1 MYWPKE
7 FNQEDKIN
15 LYIDIRVSISRDRGR
30 LIGTNTSLNDK
41 MQLLLTSAEPAVGTQ
56 QHLLLCMG
64 NDVCSL
70 LMK

>member
-1 MYWPKE
+1 MCWPKE

-15 LYIDIRVSISRDRGR
+15 LYIDIRVSKNKDRRR
-30 LIGTNTSLNDK
+30 LIGTNTSPNDK

-64 NDVCSL
+64 SNVCSL

>member
-1 MYWPKE
+1 MCWPKE

-15 LYIDIRVSISRDRGR
+15 LYIDIRVSKNKDRRR
-30 LIGTNTSLNDK
+30 LIGTNASPNHK
-41 MQLLLTSAEPAVGTQ
+41 MQLLLTSVEPAVGTQ

-64 NDVCSL
+64 SNVCSC